1 MTSMTKGTNF
11 SMPWLS
17 EEEAIAEAQ
26 RMSANF
32 SSRFRYAETMM
43 VQGDGGFLN
52 LQGTTQVGRAIQWDG
67 LDLVVVARY
76 AFGRKIA

>member
-1 MTSMTKGTNF
+1 MATATKGTNF
-11 SMPWLS
+11 NLPWLS

-43 VQGDGGFLN
+43 VRGIGGFLN
-52 LQGTTQVGRAIQWDG
+52 LQGTTPVGREIQFDG